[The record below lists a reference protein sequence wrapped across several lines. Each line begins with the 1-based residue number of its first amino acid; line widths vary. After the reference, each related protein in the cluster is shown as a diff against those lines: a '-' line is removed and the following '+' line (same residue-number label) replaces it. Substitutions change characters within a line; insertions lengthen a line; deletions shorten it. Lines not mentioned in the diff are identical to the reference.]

1 MPAQETRRT
10 APLLRETAA
19 EDFTLTY
26 VTRGDLRLTK
36 KISCTYV
43 PIRKESLSFAVNGEF
58 VDEMY
63 VKAGDTVKKGQLLG
77 QLRLDGV
84 NDRIEECEYTIRTLK
99 LRLSQ
104 QEEARALALERADA
118 RFGGDEAARRSA
130 RDAVNADY
138 DARRQSVED
147 SLGIQTLR
155 LETLKKQK
163 AQRQLFSPIDGTVTY
178 VKQYKE
184 SSITSETERA
194 VTVVDS
200 TMSLFMANTEY
211 WDALLVG
218 TQVTIT
224 VSKAEYAATVADEAA
239 LGLPVTAHTPGEK
252 GTLYFTLDQP
262 ALELED
268 NDRGSMTITLDGRDD
283 VLMVNKKA
291 ISRAAGETIVYYQDA
306 EGMKTYKPVELGLYA
321 DGYYEVLSGLSEGE
335 AVIAG

>member
-1 MPAQETRRT
+1 M
-10 APLLRETAA
+10 
-19 EDFTLTY
+19 
-26 VTRGDLRLTK
+26 
-36 KISCTYV
+36 
-43 PIRKESLSFAVNGEF
+43 
-58 VDEMY
+58 
-63 VKAGDTVKKGQLLG
+63 
-77 QLRLDGV
+77 
-84 NDRIEECEYTIRTLK
+84 
-99 LRLSQ
+99 
-104 QEEARALALERADA
+104 
-118 RFGGDEAARRSA
+118 
-130 RDAVNADY
+130 
-138 DARRQSVED
+138 
-147 SLGIQTLR
+147 
-155 LETLKKQK
+155 
-163 AQRQLFSPIDGTVTY
+163 
-178 VKQYKE
+178 
-184 SSITSETERA
+184 
-194 VTVVDS
+194 TVVDS